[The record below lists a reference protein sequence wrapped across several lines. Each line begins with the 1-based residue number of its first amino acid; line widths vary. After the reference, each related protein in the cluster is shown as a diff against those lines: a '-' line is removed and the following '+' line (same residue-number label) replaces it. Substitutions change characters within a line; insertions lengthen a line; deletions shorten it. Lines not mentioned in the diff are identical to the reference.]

1 MKRILLTTTS
11 LVLAA
16 GVAQADITFSGSTGI
31 ALIDDN
37 GASVATVTAATLQA
51 ASAAATTA
59 ETVATNEAAIAR
71 TNNTAFVAG
80 AANPDSTAAAGTAGG
95 DAYIALSAAAKALV
109 VADEA
114 AVTASDAAAI
124 AALKAGN
131 AAAGFSSNATTGVR
145 GAAADTVAAGNTA
158 ARATR
163 DGMFFESYYDFN
175 VTASAESDNGI
186 SVSVGFDM
194 GAGNMI
200 DYNDDDKLEAQGN
213 DVGDADVAVSYAGWT
228 LKVDQNGIDNLFDDS
243 QAGDMSL
250 SGSLAGMS
258 VAVTTDQENDTN
270 SYKVSGTVGGIAL
283 TATGTDNDDAG
294 GSASKLAASYAMG
307 DLTLSASVKDE
318 SVNAHDDTTVGLSYA
333 MDTLTVGY
341 TSIKPGA
348 DGSFGDEWDF
358 SVKYAAGAVAASFAT
373 DETDATTIIFDYNLG
388 GGASAFAA
396 MHDKAGTNSDLT
408 AVGLNFAF

>member
-1 MKRILLTTTS
+1 MD
-11 LVLAA
+11 AA
-16 GVAQADITFSGSTGI
+16 
-31 ALIDDN
+31 L
-37 GASVATVTAATLQA
+37 
-51 ASAAATTA
+51 
-59 ETVATNEAAIAR
+59 
-71 TNNTAFVAG
+71 
-80 AANPDSTAAAGTAGG
+80 
-95 DAYIALSAAAKALV
+95 
-109 VADEA
+109 
-114 AVTASDAAAI
+114 AAI
-124 AALKAGN
+124 AADTANTAGTCN
-131 AAAGFSSNATTGVR
+131 VQLPLQ
-145 GAAADTVAAGNTA
+145 TA

-200 DYNDDDKLEAQGN
+200 DYNDDDVLEAQGN
-213 DVGDADVAVSYAGWT
+213 DVGDADVAVSYGGWT

-258 VAVTTDQENDTN
+258 VAVTTDQEADTN

-283 TATGTDNDDAG
+283 TATGTDNDDNGG
-294 GSASKLAASYAMG
+294 GSASKIAASYAMG
-307 DLTLSASVKDE
+307 DLTLSASVEDE
-318 SVNAHDDTTVGLSYA
+318 SLASGAHDDTTVGLSYA

-341 TSIKPGA
+341 TSIKPGT

-373 DETDATTIIFDYNLG
+373 DESDATTIILDYNLG

-408 AVGLNFAF
+408 AIGLNFAF

>member
-1 MKRILLTTTS
+1 M
-11 LVLAA
+11 VLAA
-16 GVAQADITFSGSTGI
+16 GVAQADITFSGATGI

-37 GASVATVTAATLQA
+37 GASSVVDGN
-51 ASAAATTA
+51 ASI
-59 ETVATNEAAIAR
+59 VATNAALAADR
-71 TNNTAFVAG
+71 VAATQVVEDYLATAG
-80 AANPDSTAAAGTAGG
+80 AADG
-95 DAYIALSAAAKALV
+95 DAQDLINDAAL
-109 VADEA
+109 
-114 AVTASDAAAI
+114 AAI
-124 AALKAGN
+124 AA
-131 AAAGFSSNATTGVR
+131 
-145 GAAADTVAAGNTA
+145 DTANTA
-158 ARATR
+158 ATRAAAVAASRATR

-200 DYNDDDKLEAQGN
+200 DYNDDDALEAQGN

-283 TATGTDNDDAG
+283 TATGTDNDDNG
-294 GSASKLAASYAMG
+294 GSASKLSASYAMG
-307 DLTLSASVKDE
+307 DLTLSGSVEDE
-318 SVNAHDDTTVGLSYA
+318 SLASGAEDDTTIGLSYA

-341 TSIKPGA
+341 TSIKPGN
-348 DGSFGDEWDF
+348 GSFGDEWDF

>member
-16 GVAQADITFSGSTGI
+16 GVAQADITFSGATGI

-37 GASVATVTAATLQA
+37 GASSVVDGN
-51 ASAAATTA
+51 ASI
-59 ETVATNEAAIAR
+59 VATNAALAADR
-71 TNNTAFVAG
+71 VAATQVVEDYLATAG
-80 AANPDSTAAAGTAGG
+80 AADG
-95 DAYIALSAAAKALV
+95 DAQDLINDAAL
-109 VADEA
+109 
-114 AVTASDAAAI
+114 AAI
-124 AALKAGN
+124 AA
-131 AAAGFSSNATTGVR
+131 
-145 GAAADTVAAGNTA
+145 DTANTA
-158 ARATR
+158 ATRAAAVAASRATR

-200 DYNDDDKLEAQGN
+200 DYNDDDALEAQGN

-258 VAVTTDQENDTN
+258 VAVTTDQEADTN

-348 DGSFGDEWDF
+348 NGSFGDEWDF
-358 SVKYAAGAVAASFAT
+358 SVK
-373 DETDATTIIFDYNLG
+373 
-388 GGASAFAA
+388 
-396 MHDKAGTNSDLT
+396 
-408 AVGLNFAF
+408 

>member
-1 MKRILLTTTS
+1 LVFLFWIATRGKNMKRILLTTTS

-16 GVAQADITFSGSTGI
+16 GVAQADITFSGATGI

-37 GASVATVTAATLQA
+37 GASMAASVGDQRAALVAASRSAVNADTNADTAATA
-51 ASAAATTA
+51 AAAANTTGVANAAAAGYAALSAANKALVDADEAAAAAAVVTNAALAPAAALVTAYDADPAGTNTAAATT
-59 ETVATNEAAIAR
+59 
-71 TNNTAFVAG
+71 
-80 AANPDSTAAAGTAGG
+80 
-95 DAYIALSAAAKALV
+95 
-109 VADEA
+109 
-114 AVTASDAAAI
+114 
-124 AALKAGN
+124 
-131 AAAGFSSNATTGVR
+131 
-145 GAAADTVAAGNTA
+145 

-194 GAGNMI
+194 GAGSMI
-200 DYNDDDKLEAQGN
+200 DYNDDDVLEAQGN
-213 DVGDADVAVSYAGWT
+213 DVGDADVAVSYGGWT
-228 LKVDQNGIDNLFDDS
+228 LKVDQNGIDNLFDDT

-258 VAVTTDQENDTN
+258 VAVTTDQEADTN

-294 GSASKLAASYAMG
+294 GSASKIAASYAMG

-373 DETDATTIIFDYNLG
+373 DETDATTIILDYSLG

-396 MHDKAGTNSDLT
+396 MHDKAGTDSDLT
-408 AVGLNFAF
+408 AIGLNFAF

>member
-1 MKRILLTTTS
+1 M
-11 LVLAA
+11 VLAA

-37 GASVATVTAATLQA
+37 GASSVTDASAAIVAGNAALDAAALTAAQAAEDARAANTSSATVTAAADAGYAALSDALKALVDADEAAAT
-51 ASAAATTA
+51 ASAAAT
-59 ETVATNEAAIAR
+59 ED
-71 TNNTAFVAG
+71 AG
-80 AANPDSTAAAGTAGG
+80 AVGAAG
-95 DAYIALSAAAKALV
+95 SEKKA
-109 VADEA
+109 
-114 AVTASDAAAI
+114 
-124 AALKAGN
+124 
-131 AAAGFSSNATTGVR
+131 
-145 GAAADTVAAGNTA
+145 NTA
-158 ARATR
+158 ATRAAETAAMRATR

-194 GAGNMI
+194 GAGNKI

-294 GSASKLAASYAMG
+294 GSASKLAASYGMG

-358 SVKYAAGAVAASFAT
+358 SVKYASGAVAASFAT

>member
-1 MKRILLTTTS
+1 M
-11 LVLAA
+11 
-16 GVAQADITFSGSTGI
+16 
-31 ALIDDN
+31 
-37 GASVATVTAATLQA
+37 
-51 ASAAATTA
+51 
-59 ETVATNEAAIAR
+59 
-71 TNNTAFVAG
+71 
-80 AANPDSTAAAGTAGG
+80 
-95 DAYIALSAAAKALV
+95 
-109 VADEA
+109 
-114 AVTASDAAAI
+114 
-124 AALKAGN
+124 
-131 AAAGFSSNATTGVR
+131 
-145 GAAADTVAAGNTA
+145 
-158 ARATR
+158 RATR

-228 LKVDQNGIDNLFDDS
+228 LTVDQNGIDNLFDDS

-307 DLTLSASVKDE
+307 DLTLSASVEDE
-318 SVNAHDDTTVGLSYA
+318 SVHQVLNDDTTVGLSYA

>member
-37 GASVATVTAATLQA
+37 GASSSNSYCSTLQA
-51 ASAAATTA
+51 ASAAAQQRT
-59 ETVATNEAAIAR
+59 TVAQTQAAIAR
-71 TNNTAFVAG
+71 TNNTAWRCRQPVQLQRRWL
-80 AANPDSTAAAGTAGG
+80 THTLTQQ
-95 DAYIALSAAAKALV
+95 LS
-109 VADEA
+109 
-114 AVTASDAAAI
+114 SCSCRRSRSNSIDAAAT
-124 AALKAGN
+124 ADSGQR
-131 AAAGFSSNATTGVR
+131 SSRLSANATTATSTCR
-145 GAAADTVAAGNTA
+145 SSKQQQ
-158 ARATR
+158 RATR